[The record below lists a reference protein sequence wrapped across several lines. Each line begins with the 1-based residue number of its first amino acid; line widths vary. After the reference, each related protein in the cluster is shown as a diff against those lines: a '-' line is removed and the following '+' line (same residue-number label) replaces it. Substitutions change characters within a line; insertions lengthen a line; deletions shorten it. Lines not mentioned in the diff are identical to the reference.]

1 MIGSQVKRAEGRQLM
16 SKSYHHGDLPKA
28 LVAAAS
34 AIIEETGV
42 EALSVRE
49 VARRAGVSP
58 GAPFRHFPSRDAL
71 LAAVAEQAMERLA
84 TAVEL
89 GQRVTDA
96 DPLEQI
102 RLIGLAYIGWA
113 AENPA
118 YFAII
123 SQRNLVPLEGMA
135 RRQNDAIKDRM
146 MALLALAKSQGHIR
160 QDANPE
166 VVLLS
171 CRALVYGLSRM
182 LIDGHFPEWCP
193 QGDPL
198 HWMRQSV
205 DHFIRDLRP

>member
-1 MIGSQVKRAEGRQLM
+1 M
-16 SKSYHHGDLPKA
+16 SVDLSDH
-28 LVAAAS
+28 V
-34 AIIEETGV
+34 
-42 EALSVRE
+42 
-49 VARRAGVSP
+49 
-58 GAPFRHFPSRDAL
+58 
-71 LAAVAEQAMERLA
+71 
-84 TAVEL
+84 
-89 GQRVTDA
+89 
-96 DPLEQI
+96 
-102 RLIGLAYIGWA
+102 
-113 AENPA
+113 A

-135 RRQNDAIKDRM
+135 RRQNDAIKDRI